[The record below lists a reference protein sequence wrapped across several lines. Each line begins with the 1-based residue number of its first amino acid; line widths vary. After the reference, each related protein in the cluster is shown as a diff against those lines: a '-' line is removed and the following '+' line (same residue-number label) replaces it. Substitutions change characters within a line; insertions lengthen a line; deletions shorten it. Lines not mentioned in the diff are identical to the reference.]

1 VELGRAIKV
10 MRTASGIRQKEIAG
24 KIGVTANYVSMVEA
38 GKREPSVAFLKQIA
52 RVIGVPVGLFF
63 LWAEGHGDDSPKSH
77 PQLRTLL
84 TELEAMYLFAK
95 REKTSRRR
103 PA

>member
-1 VELGRAIKV
+1 
-10 MRTASGIRQKEIAG
+10 MRTASGIRQKEIAS

-63 LWAEGHGDDSPKSH
+63 LWAEDRGEDSPKSH

-84 TELEAMYLFAK
+84 TELETMYLFAK

-103 PA
+103 LA

>member
-1 VELGRAIKV
+1 
-10 MRTASGIRQKEIAG
+10 
-24 KIGVTANYVSMVEA
+24 
-38 GKREPSVAFLKQIA
+38 
-52 RVIGVPVGLFF
+52 VIGVPVGLFF
-63 LWAEGHGDDSPKSH
+63 LWAENHGDDSPKSH

>member
-1 VELGRAIKV
+1 
-10 MRTASGIRQKEIAG
+10 MRTASGIRQKEIAS

-52 RVIGVPVGLFF
+52 RVMEVPVGLFF
-63 LWAEGHGDDSPKSH
+63 LWAEDHSDGSPKSY

>member
-1 VELGRAIKV
+1 MDLGRAIKV
-10 MRTASGIRQKEIAG
+10 IRTASGIRQKEIAG

-38 GKREPSVAFLKQIA
+38 GKRQPSVAFLKQIA

-63 LWAEGHGDDSPKSH
+63 LWAEDQGDASPKSH

-84 TELEAMYLFAK
+84 TELEAMYLLGK
-95 REKTSRRR
+95 RETTSRRR
-103 PA
+103 LA